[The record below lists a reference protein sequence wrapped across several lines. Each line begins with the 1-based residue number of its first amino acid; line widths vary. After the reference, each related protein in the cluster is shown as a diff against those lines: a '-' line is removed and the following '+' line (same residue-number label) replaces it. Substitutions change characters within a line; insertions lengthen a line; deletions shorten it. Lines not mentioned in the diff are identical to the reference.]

1 MLYPLP
7 PLCTLQGRV
16 LTPAEMSSAED
27 LSPPPFK
34 RMAEVMR
41 ALLLPG
47 SGSVSHRQIHL
58 GVSLARA
65 ATTSAAVSNQREG
78 SKALPGSLHQRQEA
92 ALRRLVKEQGH
103 NK

>member
-1 MLYPLP
+1 
-7 PLCTLQGRV
+7 
-16 LTPAEMSSAED
+16 
-27 LSPPPFK
+27 
-34 RMAEVMR
+34 
-41 ALLLPG
+41 
-47 SGSVSHRQIHL
+47 L